1 MSEGTGIPD
10 LSTIIARVSEN
21 PQAMSMLSSLL
32 GGEGSKEDALPH
44 EEAPQHTNE
53 TKDEEEASAP
63 VLSPAVHPRR
73 GGRHE
78 DRRRLLS
85 ALKPFL
91 SRERQ
96 NALETL
102 LLVLEATAMLAPR
115 KEPPCT

>member
-1 MSEGTGIPD
+1 MSEGERLPD

-32 GGEGSKEDALPH
+32 GGEPPPVGEVPRTD
-44 EEAPQHTNE
+44 APQGTEKAENA
-53 TKDEEEASAP
+53 EEASVTALAP
-63 VLSPAVHPRR
+63 TAKEGRSR
-73 GGRHE
+73 RHE
-78 DRRRLLS
+78 ERRRLLT

-91 SRERQ
+91 SKERQ

-102 LLVLEATAMLAPR
+102 LLVWEATALLAPR